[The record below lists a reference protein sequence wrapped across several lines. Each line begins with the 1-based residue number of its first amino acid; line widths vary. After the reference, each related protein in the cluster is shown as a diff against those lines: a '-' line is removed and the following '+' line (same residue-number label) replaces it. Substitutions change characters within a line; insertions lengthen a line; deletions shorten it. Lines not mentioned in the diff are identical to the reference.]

1 MNEIRALGHEIGPLE
16 DLLANI
22 FIQMFQQLV
31 MRPVLYF
38 LLVIFQKYQIHAQN
52 YVDCA
57 TSDPAIKG
65 GPENRIVGNSR
76 KAKYA
81 PFQVYLLIYV
91 KFDPRHPKKGSMQC
105 GGTIISKRHILTAA
119 HCFSNIELK
128 EGGRGDVDLKKGG
141 RVIVI
146 FGQLERCKAV
156 EEVFKNPDGPWENT
170 LPAEEILLHQNFSD
184 SLENGMA
191 NDIAI
196 VKVSHEGEM
205 MK

>member
-1 MNEIRALGHEIGPLE
+1 MYHKTSSAMNEIRALGHEIGPLE

-22 FIQMFQQLV
+22 SIQMFQQLV
-31 MRPVLYF
+31 MKPVLYF
-38 LLVIFQKYQIHAQN
+38 LLVIFQKYQSQN

-65 GPENRIVGNSR
+65 GSENRIVGNSR

-128 EGGRGDVDLKKGG
+128 EGGAAML
-141 RVIVI
+141 
-146 FGQLERCKAV
+146 
-156 EEVFKNPDGPWENT
+156 T
-170 LPAEEILLHQNFSD
+170 
-184 SLENGMA
+184 
-191 NDIAI
+191 
-196 VKVSHEGEM
+196 
-205 MK
+205 

>member
-1 MNEIRALGHEIGPLE
+1 M
-16 DLLANI
+16 ANI
-22 FIQMFQQLV
+22 SIQMFQQLV
-31 MRPVLYF
+31 MKPVLYF
-38 LLVIFQKYQIHAQN
+38 LLVIFQKYQSQN

-65 GPENRIVGNSR
+65 GPENKIVRNSR

-128 EGGRGDVDLKKGG
+128 EGGRGSVDLKHRKNCECCPGHSLTAS
-141 RVIVI
+141 
-146 FGQLERCKAV
+146 QLSK
-156 EEVFKNPDGPWENT
+156 
-170 LPAEEILLHQNFSD
+170 
-184 SLENGMA
+184 SL
-191 NDIAI
+191 
-196 VKVSHEGEM
+196 SL
-205 MK
+205 